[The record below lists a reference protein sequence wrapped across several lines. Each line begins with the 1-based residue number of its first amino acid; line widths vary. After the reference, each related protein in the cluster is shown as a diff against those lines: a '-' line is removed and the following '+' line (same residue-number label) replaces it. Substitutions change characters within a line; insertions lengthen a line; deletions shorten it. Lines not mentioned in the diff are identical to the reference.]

1 MQNLPEKYV
10 SRRKWFTAWKT
21 IFLGHN
27 FRAEGSWPAG
37 CKSSAQGDV
46 VKLILWVSFY
56 CIFRKSNTFLFRSN
70 KFLFLLTIS
79 YKSNPFLLKWNK
91 FLFVGLNRTGHMSFL
106 NGLDRT
112 PIFAGPDWI
121 RTYIFKH
128 FTYQVQVIDSHK
140 TQIWCQMILDQIN
153 KQKKILKKKNWKKK
167 DPSCFRTVWENL
179 PYFWT
184 GSDIR

>member
-1 MQNLPEKYV
+1 MDIIAWRHSLMRQGTWRWLNLTRDLGFGPIANK
-10 SRRKWFTAWKT
+10 KWQIRVENLNIPPITVKNLFKV
-21 IFLGHN
+21 
-27 FRAEGSWPAG
+27 
-37 CKSSAQGDV
+37 SAQES
-46 VKLILWVSFY
+46 KLAPVI
-56 CIFRKSNTFLFRSN
+56 
-70 KFLFLLTIS
+70 
-79 YKSNPFLLKWNK
+79 
-91 FLFVGLNRTGHMSFL
+91 VGLNRTGHMSFL

-153 KQKKILKKKNWKKK
+153 KQKKILKKKNWKKNT
-167 DPSCFRTVWENL
+167 SCFRTVWENL